1 MILITGKNSMAGRMR
16 WELIAGMVIAVLCII
31 PVVSAVSVPDY
42 STTYTITLQD
52 DGAAVWNVEY
62 RTPLVTDD
70 DLNEFTNYSRNLN
83 SVYIPE
89 LKDLMQR
96 SASQAAL
103 GTGRPMEVKDFTGNA
118 YVQTSPTGKFGLV
131 TYTFIWTNFAKN
143 NGGLTLGDAFAG
155 GLYLEKDN
163 TLIIRYPTG
172 YTVVS
177 AEPAPDQT
185 NEGLVWYGL
194 RSFGPGQPQVALAK
208 SAITVLPLII
218 LPVITIA
225 IITVY
230 IIYRRR
236 KLTRDDDDTE
246 DTEEPSAPSLS
257 DEDLFSLEEKIH
269 NLLLAGGG
277 EQYQSGIVKTLGLPK
292 STVSSA
298 LNALHKKGI
307 IQKVRKGRENLI
319 RLVRDQNE

>member
-1 MILITGKNSMAGRMR
+1 MILITGKNSMAGRMKR
-16 WELIAGMVIAVLCII
+16 GLIAGLVIAILCII
-31 PVVSAVSVPDY
+31 PVVSAVSAPDY
-42 STTYTITLQD
+42 STTYTISLQE
-52 DGAAVWNVEY
+52 DGSAAWKVEY

-70 DLNEFTNYSRNLN
+70 DLNEFTNYSRDLN

-89 LKDLMQR
+89 LRDLMQR

-131 TYTFIWTNFAKN
+131 TYTFTWTNFAETD
-143 NGGLTLGDAFAG
+143 GGLTLGDAFAG

-163 TLIIRYPTG
+163 TLIIRYPAG

-194 RSFGPGQPQVALAK
+194 RSFGPGQPQVTLAK
-208 SAITVLPLII
+208 SAGTF
-218 LPVITIA
+218 LPVILLSVIA
-225 IITVY
+225 ITIIAVY
-230 IIYRRR
+230 LIYRRR
-236 KLTRDDDDTE
+236 KLSRDNDDTE
-246 DTEEPSAPSLS
+246 DTEEPSAPALS

-269 NLLLAGGG
+269 KLLLACGG

-298 LNALHKKGI
+298 LNGLHKKGV

-319 RLVRDQNE
+319 RLVRDQNK